1 MKLQALAEQPLT
13 AIQAKTWAQLRRRGR
28 GDCSCLRK
36 QSKKDRW
43 RLKKSQRKAKKV
55 AKRKST
61 RKSVFDVVAL
71 PEELEIGGRAD
82 GREKGMKS
90 LMQKSRQMLSASGS
104 RASSRSRSSRPN
116 SRQSRR
122 SNSSQ
127 KKAMRQQ
134 TDIER
139 LSEIG
144 INDPDSDQN
153 SDDDEETIQKRQ
165 RRPDVVNKRL
175 ARGRHILF
183 VGHIP
188 KLKKTWKLRV
198 NGTLVSL
205 GQIS

>member
-1 MKLQALAEQPLT
+1 
-13 AIQAKTWAQLRRRGR
+13 
-28 GDCSCLRK
+28 
-36 QSKKDRW
+36 
-43 RLKKSQRKAKKV
+43 
-55 AKRKST
+55 
-61 RKSVFDVVAL
+61 
-71 PEELEIGGRAD
+71 
-82 GREKGMKS
+82 
-90 LMQKSRQMLSASGS
+90 
-104 RASSRSRSSRPN
+104 
-116 SRQSRR
+116 
-122 SNSSQ
+122 
-127 KKAMRQQ
+127 MRQQ